1 MNKIKKNWKQIAFA
15 LVCCFALNKC
25 TVSCNR
31 QIEID
36 RLNAEIEVRDSIV
49 NAQTDMIDSI
59 TELSQRQQIRIEL
72 LNQSAASN
80 AEMQRQ
86 KFLLD
91 SLDRMNQ
98 QKQANE
104 LKKLNQHL
112 KEVSANNQNNQNNK

>member
-1 MNKIKKNWKQIAFA
+1 MNKLKKNWKQILFVF
-15 LVCCFALNKC
+15 VCCFALNKC

-31 QIEID
+31 QGEID
-36 RLNAEIEVRDSIV
+36 RLNATIEVYDSIV
-49 NAQTDMIDSI
+49 TAQSDRIDSI
-59 TELSQRQQIRIEL
+59 TEVTQRQQIRIEL
-72 LNQSAASN
+72 LNQSAATN

-91 SLDRMNQ
+91 SLDRVNQ

-112 KEVSANNQNNQNNK
+112 KEVSNSNNNQNK